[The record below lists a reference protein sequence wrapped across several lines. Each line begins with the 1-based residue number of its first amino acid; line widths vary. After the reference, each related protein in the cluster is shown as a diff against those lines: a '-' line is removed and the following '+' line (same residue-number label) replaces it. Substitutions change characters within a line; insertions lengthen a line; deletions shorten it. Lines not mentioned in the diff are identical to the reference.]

1 MPNFFFNIKKK
12 KKNHGYEPT
21 PKLVHIY
28 WFLIIYPPGLNVV
41 QRLTGAI
48 VIMEIRCV
56 CLKNGGK
63 VIYNAHVSGWI
74 VVEFTIYGFCY
85 RFTRLHS
92 SSRTPTAFWICL
104 LISML
109 YWLLS
114 RSIQGSW
121 KPSSVLN
128 EQVFLPLILSIGNI
142 LVFHFYSSYSPKKMP
157 APSCQIKGTIR
168 PFFFFFNQ

>member
-1 MPNFFFNIKKK
+1 M
-12 KKNHGYEPT
+12 
-21 PKLVHIY
+21 
-28 WFLIIYPPGLNVV
+28 
-41 QRLTGAI
+41 
-48 VIMEIRCV
+48 
-56 CLKNGGK
+56 
-63 VIYNAHVSGWI
+63 
-74 VVEFTIYGFCY
+74 VEFTIYGFSY

-142 LVFHFYSSYSPKKMP
+142 VFHFYSSYSPKKMP
-157 APSCQIKGTIR
+157 APSRQIKGMIR
-168 PFFFFFNQ
+168 PFFFFFFQPVTASSSRGCRNYATEASQKKRRPSCGCR